1 MTEILS
7 TNLLRYVFACFIKML
22 QHKKVDVS
30 EEINLDKTDKSK
42 ECMLC
47 NYWYF
52 LSRFFLKFLS
62 KF

>member
-1 MTEILS
+1 
-7 TNLLRYVFACFIKML
+7 ML

-52 LSRFFLKFLS
+52 LSRFVLKFLS